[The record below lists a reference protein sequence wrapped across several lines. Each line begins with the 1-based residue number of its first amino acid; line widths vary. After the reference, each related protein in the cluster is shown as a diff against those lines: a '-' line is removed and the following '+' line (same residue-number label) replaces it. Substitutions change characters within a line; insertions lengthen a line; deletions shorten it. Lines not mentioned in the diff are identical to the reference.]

1 MNLQR
6 QLLFWLGALVVFIL
20 VVWLLKDVLLPFI
33 AGTVLAYLL
42 NPLTDRLERSGMG
55 RGVATMLTVVFF
67 LLAFVIIGIIFV
79 PVLGTQLVSFIQK
92 LPGYVTRLQELVT
105 VENKAWLENTL
116 GFSVPDIQR
125 SIGDLVGESARWLGT
140 LVVFILL
147 VWLLKDI
154 LLPFIA
160 GTVLAYLLNPLTDRL
175 ERSGMSRGVA
185 TMLTVVSFLLFFVIV
200 GIILV
205 PVLGTQLVSFIQ
217 KLPGYVTRLQELVVT
232 AENKEWLHN
241 AIGMSVPDIQKSLG
255 DLVGESARWLGS
267 VVQSLWSGG
276 RALISIFSLL
286 VITPVVAF
294 YVLFDWHA
302 VTTKVD
308 SWLPRRHRQTI
319 RALAAQ
325 IDRAIAGFL
334 RGQALVCLIMG
345 IYYAVALV
353 AVGLNFGLLIGVS
366 TGVLTFIPYVGS
378 LSGFLIGMIVATVQ
392 FFPSWGPIIAV
403 AVVFIIGQFLEGY
416 VLSPKLVGES
426 VGLHPVWL
434 MFALF
439 AFGYLL
445 GFVGLL
451 IAIPL
456 AAAIGVLLRFALARY
471 MESPLYTDK
480 PRTRAH

>member
-6 QLLFWLGALVVFIL
+6 QLLFWLGTLIVFI
-20 VVWLLKDVLLPFI
+20 F
-33 AGTVLAYLL
+33 
-42 NPLTDRLERSGMG
+42 
-55 RGVATMLTVVFF
+55 
-67 LLAFVIIGIIFV
+67 
-79 PVLGTQLVSFIQK
+79 
-92 LPGYVTRLQELVT
+92 
-105 VENKAWLENTL
+105 
-116 GFSVPDIQR
+116 
-125 SIGDLVGESARWLGT
+125 
-140 LVVFILL
+140 L

-175 ERSGMSRGVA
+175 ERNGVSRGIA
-185 TMLTVVSFLLFFVIV
+185 TLVTVVSFILFFVVV
-200 GIILV
+200 GFVFV

-217 KLPGYVTRLQELVVT
+217 KLPGYITRLQELVTV
-232 AENKEWLHN
+232 ENKEWLQHT
-241 AIGMSVPDIQKSLG
+241 IGMSLPDIQKSLG
-255 DLVGESARWLGS
+255 DLVGENARWLGS
-267 VVQSLWSGG
+267 VVQSVWSGG

-294 YVLFDWHA
+294 YVLNDWHA
-302 VTTKVD
+302 VIDKVD
-308 SWLPRRHRQTI
+308 SWLPRRHRATI
-319 RALAAQ
+319 RELAGQ

-334 RGQALVCLIMG
+334 RGQASVCFIMG
-345 IYYAVALV
+345 IYYALALV
-353 AVGLNFGLLIGVS
+353 LVGLNFGFLIGVS

-378 LSGFLIGMIVATVQ
+378 LSGFLIGMIVAVVQ
-392 FFPSWGPIIAV
+392 FFPSWWPIIGV

-471 MESPLYTDK
+471 MASPLYTDK
-480 PRTRAH
+480 PRRGAG

>member
-1 MNLQR
+1 MNLHR

-20 VVWLLKDVLLPFI
+20 VVWLLKDILLPFI

-116 GFSVPDIQR
+116 GFSVPDIQ
-125 SIGDLVGESARWLGT
+125 
-140 LVVFILL
+140 
-147 VWLLKDI
+147 
-154 LLPFIA
+154 
-160 GTVLAYLLNPLTDRL
+160 
-175 ERSGMSRGVA
+175 
-185 TMLTVVSFLLFFVIV
+185 
-200 GIILV
+200 
-205 PVLGTQLVSFIQ
+205 
-217 KLPGYVTRLQELVVT
+217 
-232 AENKEWLHN
+232 
-241 AIGMSVPDIQKSLG
+241 KSLG

-267 VVQSLWSGG
+267 LVQSLWSGG

-294 YVLFDWHA
+294 YVLYDWHA

-319 RALAAQ
+319 RALAGQ

-353 AVGLNFGLLIGVS
+353 AVGLNFGLLIGFS

-471 MESPLYTDK
+471 MDSPLYTDK

>member
-1 MNLQR
+1 MTLQR
-6 QLLFWLGALVVFIL
+6 QLLFWIGTLIVFI
-20 VVWLLKDVLLPFI
+20 
-33 AGTVLAYLL
+33 
-42 NPLTDRLERSGMG
+42 
-55 RGVATMLTVVFF
+55 FF
-67 LLAFVIIGIIFV
+67 
-79 PVLGTQLVSFIQK
+79 
-92 LPGYVTRLQELVT
+92 
-105 VENKAWLENTL
+105 
-116 GFSVPDIQR
+116 
-125 SIGDLVGESARWLGT
+125 
-140 LVVFILL
+140 

-175 ERSGMSRGVA
+175 ERNGMGRGVA
-185 TMLTVVSFLLFFVIV
+185 TLLTVVSFILCFVVV
-200 GIILV
+200 GIIFV
-205 PVLGTQLVSFIQ
+205 PVLGTQLVNFIQ
-217 KLPGYVTRLQELVVT
+217 KLPGYVARIQELITV
-232 AENKEWLHN
+232 ENKDWLQN
-241 AIGMSVPDIQKSLG
+241 TIGMSVPDIQKSIG
-255 DLVGESARWLGS
+255 DLVGESAKWLGS
-267 VVQSLWSGG
+267 LVQSLWSGG

-294 YVLFDWHA
+294 YVLHDWHA
-302 VTTKVD
+302 VTDKVD
-308 SWLPRRHRQTI
+308 SWLPRRHRATI
-319 RALAAQ
+319 RSLAGQ

-334 RGQALVCLIMG
+334 RGQASVCLIMG

-403 AVVFIIGQFLEGY
+403 LVVFIIGQFLEGY

-434 MFALF
+434 MFSLF

-456 AAAIGVLLRFALARY
+456 AAAIGVLLRFALAQY
-471 MESPLYTDK
+471 MASSVYTDK
-480 PRTRAH
+480 PRSGAR

>member
-6 QLLFWLGALVVFIL
+6 QLLFWIGTLIVFIFF
-20 VVWLLKDVLLPFI
+20 VWLL
-33 AGTVLAYLL
+33 
-42 NPLTDRLERSGMG
+42 R
-55 RGVATMLTVVFF
+55 
-67 LLAFVIIGIIFV
+67 
-79 PVLGTQLVSFIQK
+79 
-92 LPGYVTRLQELVT
+92 
-105 VENKAWLENTL
+105 
-116 GFSVPDIQR
+116 
-125 SIGDLVGESARWLGT
+125 
-140 LVVFILL
+140 
-147 VWLLKDI
+147 DI

-175 ERSGMSRGVA
+175 ERNGMGRGVA
-185 TMLTVVSFLLFFVIV
+185 TLLTVVSFILCFVVV
-200 GIILV
+200 GIIFV

-217 KLPGYVTRLQELVVT
+217 KLPGYVARIQELITV
-232 AENKEWLHN
+232 ENKDWLQHT
-241 AIGMSVPDIQKSLG
+241 IGMSVPDIQKSIG
-255 DLVGESARWLGS
+255 DLVGESAKWLGS
-267 VVQSLWSGG
+267 LVQSLWSGG

-294 YVLFDWHA
+294 YVLHDWHS
-302 VTTKVD
+302 VTDKVD
-308 SWLPRRHRQTI
+308 SWLPRRHRATI
-319 RALAAQ
+319 RSLAGQ

-334 RGQALVCLIMG
+334 RGQASVCLIMG

-353 AVGLNFGLLIGVS
+353 GVGLNFGLLIGVS

-403 AVVFIIGQFLEGY
+403 LIVFIIGQFLEGY

-434 MFALF
+434 MFSLF

-456 AAAIGVLLRFALARY
+456 AAAIGVLLRFALAQY
-471 MESPLYTDK
+471 MASSVYTDK
-480 PRTRAH
+480 PRSGAR

>member
-6 QLLFWLGALVVFIL
+6 QLLFWLGALVI
-20 VVWLLKDVLLPFI
+20 
-33 AGTVLAYLL
+33 
-42 NPLTDRLERSGMG
+42 
-55 RGVATMLTVVFF
+55 
-67 LLAFVIIGIIFV
+67 
-79 PVLGTQLVSFIQK
+79 
-92 LPGYVTRLQELVT
+92 
-105 VENKAWLENTL
+105 
-116 GFSVPDIQR
+116 
-125 SIGDLVGESARWLGT
+125 
-140 LVVFILL
+140 FILL

-160 GTVLAYLLNPLTDRL
+160 GTVLAYLLNPITDRL
-175 ERSGMSRGVA
+175 ERNGMGRGVA
-185 TMLTVVSFLLFFVIV
+185 TLVTVVSFILFFVVV
-200 GIILV
+200 GVIFV

-217 KLPGYVTRLQELVVT
+217 KLPGYITRLQELVT
-232 AENKEWLHN
+232 TENRDWIQN
-241 AIGMSVPDIQKSLG
+241 TIGMSAPDIQKSIG
-255 DLVGESARWLGS
+255 DLVGESAKWLGS

-294 YVLFDWHA
+294 YVLHDWHA
-302 VTTKVD
+302 VTDKVD
-308 SWLPRRHRQTI
+308 SWLPRRHRATI
-319 RALAAQ
+319 RSLAAQ

-334 RGQALVCLIMG
+334 RGQASVCFIMG
-345 IYYAVALV
+345 IYYAIALV

-392 FFPSWGPIIAV
+392 FFPHWGPIVTVLI
-403 AVVFIIGQFLEGY
+403 VFVIGQFLEGY

-434 MFALF
+434 MFSLF

-456 AAAIGVLLRFALARY
+456 AAALGVLLRFALKQY
-471 MESPLYTDK
+471 MASPLYTDK
-480 PRTRAH
+480 PRTGVR

>member
-6 QLLFWLGALVVFIL
+6 QLLFWLGALLVFI
-20 VVWLLKDVLLPFI
+20 
-33 AGTVLAYLL
+33 
-42 NPLTDRLERSGMG
+42 
-55 RGVATMLTVVFF
+55 FF
-67 LLAFVIIGIIFV
+67 
-79 PVLGTQLVSFIQK
+79 
-92 LPGYVTRLQELVT
+92 
-105 VENKAWLENTL
+105 
-116 GFSVPDIQR
+116 
-125 SIGDLVGESARWLGT
+125 
-140 LVVFILL
+140 

-160 GTVLAYLLNPLTDRL
+160 GTVLAYLLNPLTDRM
-175 ERSGMSRGVA
+175 ERSGMGRGLA
-185 TMLTVVSFLLFFVIV
+185 TFLSVFFFILFFVIV

-217 KLPGYVTRLQELVVT
+217 KLPGYITRLQELVVT
-232 AENKEWLHN
+232 AENKEWLQHT
-241 AIGMSVPDIQKSLG
+241 IGMSIPDIQKSLG
-255 DLVGESARWLGS
+255 DLVGESARWLVS
-267 VVQSLWSGG
+267 FVQSLWSGG

-302 VTTKVD
+302 MIDKVD
-308 SWLPRRHRQTI
+308 SWLPRRHRVTI

-334 RGQALVCLIMG
+334 RGQAAVCFIMG
-345 IYYAVALV
+345 IYYAVAL
-353 AVGLNFGLLIGVS
+353 ALVGLNFGLLIGVS

-378 LSGFLIGMIVATVQ
+378 LSGFLIGMTVATVQ
-392 FFPSWGPIIAV
+392 FFPNWGPIIAV

-456 AAAIGVLLRFALARY
+456 AAAIGVLLRFAISRY
-471 MESPLYTDK
+471 MASPLYTDK
-480 PRTRAH
+480 PRPRAH